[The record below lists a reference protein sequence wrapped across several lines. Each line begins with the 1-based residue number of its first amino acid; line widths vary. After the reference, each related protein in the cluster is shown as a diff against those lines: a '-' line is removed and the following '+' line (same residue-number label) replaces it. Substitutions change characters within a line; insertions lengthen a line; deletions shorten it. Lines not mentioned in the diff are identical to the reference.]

1 MNDSPSAEYLKLTCL
16 ECNAA
21 DAGTIAKVVCGS
33 EVKCPQC
40 GKGLTAQIE
49 YLSKGRKLDKEEI
62 ERLTAYIKQWAE
74 DDAERDAQFQ
84 ELERVLESLQNKWA
98 SRPIDHPN
106 GEALARENESLRAAL
121 ERYGYH
127 ESGCTAGFPVSDH
140 CTCGFSAALAPESEV
155 P

>member
-1 MNDSPSAEYLKLTCL
+1 MSGGPSEPHTKTVSLIERLRNDATGFQMCGGGLDDPHAMVDIACGSLLHAARTFSE
-16 ECNAA
+16 AA
-21 DAGTIAKVVCGS
+21 D
-33 EVKCPQC
+33 E
-40 GKGLTAQIE
+40 L
-49 YLSKGRKLDKEEI
+49 

-106 GEALARENESLRAAL
+106 GEALARENERLRAAL
-121 ERYGYH
+121 ERIA
-127 ESGCTAGFPVSDH
+127 SAGEIHDPHWAGKV
-140 CTCGFSAALAPESEV
+140 AREALAPESEV

>member
-1 MNDSPSAEYLKLTCL
+1 MNDAHGLPVPAGVPSKEMSLVKRLRDLVAGDDKKWEAVKAVLD
-16 ECNAA
+16 AA
-21 DAGTIAKVVCGS
+21 D
-33 EVKCPQC
+33 
-40 GKGLTAQIE
+40 
-49 YLSKGRKLDKEEI
+49 EI

-121 ERYGYH
+121 ERIA
-127 ESGCTAGFPVSDH
+127 SAGEIHDPHWAGKV
-140 CTCGFSAALAPESEV
+140 AREALAPESADGGK